1 MNVRAK
7 SRARSRFICRRH
19 AQQGIR
25 PLKLTALLSLFLFL
39 SVATPDPVMP
49 AGFEGIT
56 LGLVSISW
64 ETQLPVAV
72 AQQAGFFKE
81 QGLEVRS
88 VTLGGG
94 GRLMIPLLSS
104 GDAQMAISGTVAILR
119 GISRGAPIVIVGGYR
134 KSLDWALLGAK
145 GLKGLNDLK
154 GKTVGVTAAGS
165 MSEFLVIE
173 ALKTKGLIRDRDY
186 TLLAA
191 GQELLRVL
199 GLKAGNLHAIPLS
212 GGQKVLLESEG
223 FPLLME
229 LRAVFPNLPT
239 SVVLGTKKFVATNP
253 NKVVGFIKALSKAAD
268 LIRKDKDRA
277 IEMGK
282 AQRLPGDPTVERKAL
297 DHYAEDLQVDLRKDD
312 LAAFLKLLG
321 IKEPVEDFIEESVL
335 AGAMSSR

>member
-1 MNVRAK
+1 MKANESRFHVKTRGI
-7 SRARSRFICRRH
+7 RARKLI
-19 AQQGIR
+19 
-25 PLKLTALLSLFLFL
+25 PLLCMFLFV

-145 GLKGLNDLK
+145 ELKSVNELK
-154 GKTVGVTAAGS
+154 GKKVGVTAAGS

-173 ALKTKGLIRDRDY
+173 ALKTKGLIRDQDY
-186 TLLAA
+186 TILPA

-199 GLKAGNLHAIPLS
+199 GLKSGNLQAIPLS

-223 FPLLME
+223 YPKLME
-229 LRAVFPNLPT
+229 LRSVFPNLPT
-239 SVVLGTKKFVATNP
+239 SVVLGTKKFVATNS
-253 NKVVGFIKALSKAAD
+253 NKVVGVLKALSKAAN

-277 IEMGK
+277 IQMGK
-282 AQRLPGDPTVERKAL
+282 AQRLPGDATVERKAL
-297 DHYAEDLQVDLRKDD
+297 DHYAEDLQVGLRKED
-312 LAAFLKLLG
+312 LAAFMKLLG
-321 IKEPVEDFIEESVL
+321 IKEPVEDFFEESLL
-335 AGAMSSR
+335 AGAMASR